1 MRAIGKNII
10 VSKQEPETTTA
21 GGIIFTDNSRATQAQ
36 VVAVGDEVASVAV
49 GEKLIINWSAANP
62 VKLDTKTVYIVS
74 IDNVFAVV

>member
-49 GEKLIINWSAANP
+49 GEKLIINWNATNP
-62 VKLDTKTVYIVS
+62 VKLDAETVYIVS